1 MSKRC
6 LLVKNC
12 SWPVGDRYND
22 SPNIDL
28 LLDFLRI
35 SALPTHGVLFLDMS
49 ELTDLRLVRGW
60 DLRSYQLALKELIED
75 GFVEDR
81 ATPGIDSDN
90 SCSTVR
96 QETEMVNDM
105 KTKTNII
112 LELLVC
118 YL

>member
-1 MSKRC
+1 MAKRS
-6 LLVKNC
+6 LLVKNY

-22 SPNIDL
+22 LPNIGL

-81 ATPGIDSDN
+81 ATPGIDSG
-90 SCSTVR
+90 SSSSTVEL
-96 QETEMVNDM
+96 ETEGVD
-105 KTKTNII
+105 
-112 LELLVC
+112 
-118 YL
+118 